1 MQLKTEIFI
10 MEIYIRKTLYEKC
23 SENLGYGFLVF
34 QCLQNH
40 EYLRAESGYFQHLC
54 GKLHILPIIWGNVR
68 P

>member
-10 MEIYIRKTLYEKC
+10 TEIYIKKAVYEKC

-34 QCLQNH
+34 QCLQNQ
-40 EYLRAESGYFQHLC
+40 ECLRGERGYFQHLR
-54 GKLHILPIIWGNVR
+54 GKLHILHIIWGNVR